1 MENKKGN
8 SIVTNVTAVGTWN
21 GMFKFQYDLADGT
34 SLTAMHKENKAR
46 FAVGANVDYEIT
58 NVTQYGYSG
67 KLSSPQAAQ
76 AAAPKGGKSYGAAK
90 KQTWAES
97 MAITK
102 DACLGAACEFFQKF
116 GGASVAEVTALSD
129 RFVNFVTY
137 GTPAQDFDMWSAVHK
152 NLIHRNSAVKSAVK
166 IASSADECIKV
177 AMELIKY
184 IDKPVQMPVQQ
195 PQVQQQQPAPQPV
208 QQQPFPYQQHVHPL
222 AQQQV
227 PPPTA
232 PMVSEDDDLP
242 F

>member
-8 SIVTNVTAVGTWN
+8 SIVTNVTPAGPWN
-21 GMFKFQYDLADGT
+21 DMFVFKYDLADGT
-34 SLTAMHKENKAR
+34 SLKAFHKDNAPR
-46 FAVGANVDYEIT
+46 FAVGSNVDYEIKKV
-58 NVTQYGYSG
+58 NQDGYSG
-67 KLSSPQAAQ
+67 KLSSPQGAKPYT
-76 AAAPKGGKSYGAAK
+76 PKAGKSYSAAK

-116 GGASVAEVTALSD
+116 GGSSIEEVTALSD
-129 RFVNFVTY
+129 RFVNFVTH

-195 PQVQQQQPAPQPV
+195 PQVQQQPTPQPV
-208 QQQPFPYQQHVHPL
+208 YQQPV
-222 AQQQV
+222 QQQV

>member
-8 SIVTNVTAVGTWN
+8 SIVTNVTPAGTWN
-21 GMFKFQYDLADGT
+21 DMFVFKYDLADGT
-34 SLTAMHKENKAR
+34 SLKAFHQDNKAR
-46 FAVGANVDYEIT
+46 FEVGSNVDYEIKKV
-58 NVTQYGYSG
+58 NQDGYSG
-67 KLSSPQAAQ
+67 KLSSPQGAKPYT
-76 AAAPKGGKSYGAAK
+76 PKAGKSYSAAR

-116 GGASVAEVTALSD
+116 GGSSVAEVTALSD
-129 RFVNFVTY
+129 RFVNFVTH

-152 NLIHRNSAVKSAVK
+152 NLIHRNSAIKSAVK
-166 IASSADECIKV
+166 IGGSADECIKF

-184 IDKPVQMPVQQ
+184 IDKPVQTPAQMPVQ
-195 PQVQQQQPAPQPV
+195 APQP
-208 QQQPFPYQQHVHPL
+208 QQPVYQQPIHQPVH
-222 AQQQV
+222 QQV